1 MVLALCARAGSLKAG
16 MKRLGLRDRLA
27 PGFVGTHFSA
37 RHLREGFLR
46 RQQCLA
52 DPLRLKL
59 HCANTLQ
66 RL

>member
-1 MVLALCARAGSLKAG
+1 